1 MYPEIPMI
9 EARSTTPS
17 ENLQEILDAGGSAG
31 QSLFTGQ
38 QQYCTPRWFAEQCQR
53 KLGLTRPLTI
63 LDPQVGDGALIAL
76 DPGSYGVMRFGVD
89 IDNRLEKTSSFC
101 NLALANTVK
110 VDGILQDIA
119 PDIRFVCVNANPPFG
134 KRWKVGDKMMDSTE
148 YTWDFVTRY
157 GNLGY
162 FIANDKTIRELGLD
176 QHAWAT
182 SYETHKANTLWSGLS
197 DSLTI
202 GVVFWRRPLERDI
215 DETWK
220 QDWFNTPSAQV
231 SAIWENVKNIINEE
245 KVSRPDF
252 NIYLEDGE
260 LRTYLSFRK
269 QCKDKLS
276 HADIV
281 KLHKINHCHPLT
293 LTTEKE
299 SRVLMRSLVDC
310 GFYTIQPEALAA
322 IEDALLQV
330 NSLACPIMPVTDFE
344 TVAYADEED
353 ELVCGNA
360 VSNELMSFTTGKR
373 YKLTTGSYKFTEKFT
388 RNKVHFDEDTQT
400 TYTKEHDCQLSGNDR
415 YIEVSDDNGKAI
427 RFMDRPREETGREF
441 PESQLWQIFRK
452 PDVKTVAELKPAA
465 IETNL
470 AVLRSCELMSN
481 YRYYLGQGKYLSRIA
496 TKDCGLAAA
505 ATGTGKT
512 LMAISLLAM
521 KGPERALIIAPQG
534 TMRSSEVE
542 DDDGEEQEEVSAS
555 QWIQEIN
562 RFAPFLQVWEIFSHS
577 DYERILSLN
586 GGELPP
592 GVYVS
597 YYQAMF
603 QNGAKERCPSSW
615 DDEKLN
621 KYGISKGLGPLE
633 MQANK
638 THWTD
643 SVGKEVNGIRCIL
656 EPCLATLIGHH
667 FDMVML
673 DEAHVCCN
681 LGANLTQ
688 MLIRL
693 QPKYRWALTATPI
706 PNVVDNLFS
715 LAGWICVDDWYKG
728 NRRNAAWP
736 YARHEQS
743 RFTATFRTMERDF
756 TQEAINKK
764 KDPKNRGMVIRDS
777 PMISSPARLLKLLK
791 SWMAYISKPDVNQNY
806 IPPEIIDVR
815 VSMGREQSVLYG
827 HFLDRANIDGHPLT
841 RARKQSAWLRGIC
854 CDPMHFRH
862 GGPKVTSNMNP
873 KVIAILELVRD
884 ILAAGEQV
892 VIINSRVGLSDT
904 LQQKL
909 VEAGVPI
916 SRIDSTIPAEQHAAQ
931 ANLFKSG
938 RARVKLMGIKCAS
951 AYSFD
956 ACANEII
963 GSIEYSPGPL
973 TQAVGRID
981 RVTNAVKKK
990 IYCILNKNSIEE
1002 IMFDTVALKDDAAT
1016 ICLKGQRVPRTFKP
1030 VDGSELLASAIE
1042 HFDLSG
1048 STPESECEAQW
1059 PKLRKRIAD
1068 ALLTS
1073 AKP

>member
-1 MYPEIPMI
+1 MI
-9 EARSTTPS
+9 TEQRSTTAS

-31 QSLFTGQ
+31 QTLFTGQ
-38 QQYCTPRWFAEQCQR
+38 QQYMTPRWFAEQCQA
-53 KLGLTRPLTI
+53 KLGITRPATI
-63 LDPQVGDGALIAL
+63 IDPQVGDGALVAL
-76 DPGSYGVMRFGVD
+76 DPYAYGCLRFGVD
-89 IDNRLEKTSSFC
+89 IDNRLEKSATYC
-101 NLALANTVK
+101 NLVIANIVK

-119 PDIRFVCVNANPPFG
+119 PDIRFLCANANPPFD
-134 KRWKVGDKMMDSTE
+134 KRWKVGDGSKTMDSTW

-157 GNLGY
+157 GTCGY
-162 FIANDKTIRELGLD
+162 FIANDKTIRELGLNT
-176 QHAWAT
+176 HLWAFD
-182 SYETHKANTLWSGLS
+182 YETRKASDLWKGLS

-202 GVVFWRRPLERDI
+202 GVVFWRRPLDQ
-215 DETWK
+215 T
-220 QDWFNTPSAQV
+220 QTPAFTPAGQA
-231 SAIWENVKNIINEE
+231 SAIWEQVKNIVNEE

-252 NIYLEDGE
+252 NIYLDDDGS

-269 QCKDKLS
+269 QCKLKLTQP
-276 HADIV
+276 DIV

-299 SRVLMRSLVDC
+299 SRVLMRDLVEC
-310 GFYTIQPEALAA
+310 GFYTIQPEAKAA
-322 IEDALLQV
+322 IDDALAQV
-330 NSLACPIMPVTDFE
+330 NTLACPIMPVTDFE
-344 TVAYADEED
+344 HVAYADEED
-353 ELVCGNA
+353 ELACIKTISEDN
-360 VSNELMSFTTGKR
+360 LQFTAGKR
-373 YKLTTGSYKFTEKFT
+373 YALTTGSYKFTEKFT
-388 RNKVHFDEDTQT
+388 RNKVHFNEETQE
-400 TYTKEHDCQLSGNDR
+400 TYTREHDCQLSGSDR
-415 YIEVSDDNGKAI
+415 YIQFNDDKGRPT
-427 RFMDRPREETGREF
+427 RFMDRPRESTGREY
-441 PESQLWQIFRK
+441 PESRLWEIFQK
-452 PDVKTVAELKPAA
+452 PDVKTVAELKPSF
-465 IETNL
+465 IEQNL

-481 YRYYLGQGKYLSRIA
+481 YRYYVGQGKYLSRIA

-521 KGPERALIIAPQG
+521 KGPTRALIIAPQG

-542 DDDGEEQEEVSAS
+542 DDDEEAEEASAS
-555 QWIQEIN
+555 QWIQELN
-562 RFAPFLQVWEIFSHS
+562 RFAPFLQVWEIFSYA
-577 DYERILSLN
+577 DFERILSLN

-603 QNGAKERCPSSW
+603 QNGAKERCPQSW

-621 KYGISKGLGPLE
+621 KYGLSKGLGQLE
-633 MQANK
+633 LMDDK
-638 THWTD
+638 LHWCD
-643 SVGKEVNGIRCIL
+643 SVGKEVSGIRCIL
-656 EPCLATLIGHH
+656 EPCLATMIGHQ

-673 DEAHVCCN
+673 DEAHVACN

-688 MLIRL
+688 MLIRM

-715 LAGWICVDDWYKG
+715 IAGWICVDDWYKG
-728 NRRNAAWP
+728 DRRNAAWP

-743 RFTATFRTMERDF
+743 RFTATFRTMERDY
-756 TQEAINKK
+756 TQEAINVA
-764 KDPKNRGMVIRDS
+764 KDPKNRGACIKDS

-791 SWMAYISKPDVNQNY
+791 PWMAYIGKADVNPDY
-806 IPPEIIDVR
+806 IPPKIVDVR
-815 VSMGREQSVLYG
+815 VAMGREQSVLYG
-827 HFLDRANIDGHPLT
+827 HFLDRANIEASHPLV
-841 RARKQSAWLRGIC
+841 RARKQGAYLRGIC

-862 GGPKVTSNMNP
+862 GGPKVSSNLNP

-904 LQQKL
+904 LQEKL

-916 SRIDSTIPAEQHAAQ
+916 SRIDSTIPAEQHAYQ
-931 ANLFKSG
+931 ANLFKKG
-938 RARVKLMGIKCAS
+938 KARVKLMGIKCAS

-956 ACANEII
+956 ACENEII

-973 TQAVGRID
+973 TQATGRID
-981 RVTNAVKKK
+981 RVTNKVQKK

-1002 IMFDTVALKDDAAT
+1002 IMFDTVATKDDAAT

-1030 VDGSELLASAIE
+1030 VDGSEILASAIE

-1048 STPESECEAQW
+1048 STPESECEEQW

-1068 ALLTS
+1068 ALLTNH
-1073 AKP
+1073 KP